1 MANEL
6 DTLVDNVA
14 ALLDEISQY
23 KQIHRNEPDVIS
35 TSCEAA
41 ILVDIGTQGQ
51 YGVQQHEEK
60 HTLRIRS
67 YIVVGA
73 DIKYPE
79 QLTRQLLNLQVD
91 KFNQHVNLDG
101 GAEISNLSNYRTG
114 YLNIAGVLCRIL
126 DTFLEATIVVNT
138 PYA

>member
-23 KQIHRNEPDVIS
+23 KQVRTHEPDAIS
-35 TSCEAA
+35 TSCEASV
-41 ILVDIGTQGQ
+41 LVDIGTHGQ

-60 HTLRIRS
+60 HTLRIRT
-67 YIVVGA
+67 YILIGA

-79 QLTRQLLNLQVD
+79 QLMRQILSLQYD
-91 KFNQHVNLDG
+91 KFNLHVNLDG
-101 GAEISNLSNYRTG
+101 AATTSQITNYRTG
-114 YLNIAGVLCRIL
+114 YLNIGGVLCRIL
-126 DTFLEATIVVNT
+126 DTFLEATILVNT
-138 PYA
+138 AYA